1 MIYLAGL
8 MRVAIDA
15 RHLGQGRGIARYLE
29 QMLAALAAGFPEDD
43 WVAVVPRDREAVVP
57 DGVELR
63 RSRLPSKALFTSAAL
78 TGLPR
83 IDRLAGGADVV
94 WIPAPAPVACGRKT
108 PYVLTIHDLSFELAP
123 EDFTSYERRWHRA
136 ARPRRLAARAAEVV
150 VDSEATRRALLDADW
165 PIDPTRVTVVY
176 AAPSAAVSGS
186 ADRPTDRSD
195 AAGYL
200 LYVGALEPRKGIET
214 LAEAVTEARKAG
226 LRAPLLVVGEGRLAA
241 SLEGLPGV
249 RLIGRQS
256 DAELKELYSGAL
268 ALVMPSTLE
277 GFGLPPVEAATHG
290 VPSVVSDLPIFEET
304 LGKAMLSFPVN
315 DSAALAKALVLISGD
330 AKLRAKLGS
339 EAQDAARKL
348 TWAASAQELRSVL
361 LSAASRR

>member
-1 MIYLAGL
+1 

-15 RHLGQGRGIARYLE
+15 RHLGQGRGIARNLE
-29 QMLAALAAGFPEDD
+29 QMLAALAAGFPVDE
-43 WVAVVPRDREAVVP
+43 WVAVVPRDREMATP
-57 DGVELR
+57 EGVELR
-63 RSRLPSKALFTSAAL
+63 RSALPSKALFTSAAF
-78 TGLPR
+78 TGFPR
-83 IDRLAGGADVV
+83 IDRLAGGADVA
-94 WIPAPAPVACGRKT
+94 WIPAPAPIACGRKT
-108 PYVLTIHDLSFELAP
+108 PYVLTIHDLSFEVAP

-150 VDSEATRRALLDADW
+150 VDSEATRRALFDADW
-165 PIDPTRVTVVY
+165 PLDPSRVTVVH
-176 AAPSAAVSGS
+176 AAPSAAVSGP
-186 ADRPTDRSD
+186 ADRRTGGSD
-195 AAGYL
+195 PAGYL

-214 LAEAVTEARKAG
+214 LAEAMAEARKAG
-226 LRAPLLVVGEGRLAA
+226 LRAPLLVVGEGRLAS

-249 RLIGRQS
+249 RLLGRQS

-304 LGKAMLSFPVN
+304 LGKATLSFPVN

-339 EAQDAARKL
+339 EAHEAVQKL
-348 TWAASAQELRSVL
+348 TWAASAQSLHAVL
-361 LSAASRR
+361 VEATERR